1 MTRLPTRQ
9 RDAAGFTLMEML
21 VVLVVIAL
29 IASVAIPQVM
39 RMLESAK
46 TKAARIQLE
55 TVSQALN
62 VYKLD
67 NDAYPTAQQG
77 LRALVDAPEGV
88 DSWTGPYLRRAQ
100 QLRDPWGHPLQ
111 YALPASGKG
120 FVVKTLG
127 ADGIAGGSGEDK
139 DVEIGD

>member
-1 MTRLPTRQ
+1 MIKLPVKEN
-9 RDAAGFTLMEML
+9 DSEGFTLMEML

-29 IASVAIPQVM
+29 IAAVAIPQVM

-46 TKAARIQLE
+46 SKAARIQLE
-55 TVSQALN
+55 TVSQALS

-77 LRALVDAPEGV
+77 LRALIEAPQGA
-88 DSWTGPYLRRAQ
+88 DNWTGPYLRREQ

-111 YALPASGKG
+111 YTIPTFGDG
-120 FVVKTLG
+120 FVVKSLG
-127 ADGIAGGSGEDK
+127 ANGVAGGNGEDK
-139 DVEIGD
+139 DVEIGE

>member
-1 MTRLPTRQ
+1 
-9 RDAAGFTLMEML
+9 MEML

-29 IASVAIPQVM
+29 IAAVAIPQVM

-46 TKAARIQLE
+46 SKAARIQLE

-77 LRALVDAPEGV
+77 LRALVEAPQGV
-88 DSWTGPYLRRAQ
+88 DNWTGPYLRREQ

-111 YALPASGKG
+111 YALPAAGDS
-120 FVVKTLG
+120 FVVKSLG
-127 ADGIAGGSGEDK
+127 ANGVPGGSGEDK
-139 DVEIGD
+139 DVEIGE